1 MLTEEKNLIHQCCFS
16 FKQDD
21 QEDQHELQ
29 WCRYVGSPVA
39 VIEMTNQIPRDFLHI
54 RSCTPYT
61 IQCTSQIQKFA
72 NTEIQIQPLIWLFKT
87 PGLHCTSDAVQK
99 MSLHFRRV
107 AKCNIVLSIIWT
119 VYAVYGCSE
128 FIEDCAV
135 LSFRQY
141 VPVCS
146 CSAVCSFRCQMF
158 FPEGRVPLVPPTTY
172 SLITGRSELALIH
185 FSSHNI

>member
-1 MLTEEKNLIHQCCFS
+1 
-16 FKQDD
+16 
-21 QEDQHELQ
+21 
-29 WCRYVGSPVA
+29 
-39 VIEMTNQIPRDFLHI
+39 MTNQIPRDLLHI

-61 IQCTSQIQKFA
+61 IQCTAQIQKYT

-107 AKCNIVLSIIWT
+107 PKCNIVLSIIWT
-119 VYAVYGCSE
+119 VCAVFGCSE

-158 FPEGRVPLVPPTTY
+158 FPEGRTTNHLLSDHWAERASSNTLFFSQHMTNTNTNTNTNTINNHKYKFKLPAY
-172 SLITGRSELALIH
+172 SLITSRSKCCTFHKPLHKIL
-185 FSSHNI
+185 